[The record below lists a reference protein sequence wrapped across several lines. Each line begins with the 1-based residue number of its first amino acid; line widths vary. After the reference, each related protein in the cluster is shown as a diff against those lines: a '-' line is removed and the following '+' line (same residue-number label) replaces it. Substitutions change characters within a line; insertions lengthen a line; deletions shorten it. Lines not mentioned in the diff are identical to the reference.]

1 MQLKRRLYDE
11 YGGFADKR
19 IKKLEKGSQFIV
31 DDRTDSDIG
40 ADKKLL
46 SYFCSMYLVVE
57 GDNAATLRLHN
68 NVPMGPSVE
77 KWGKKNG
84 VELNERV
91 LTVKITPKNYGIL
104 KSLAEAIEA
113 ITAPGAP
120 RYSVPSYKYVCPR
133 TAASLRRLHSAL
145 DQAWSGGKG
154 LGFGL

>member
-1 MQLKRRLYDE
+1 MSMQLKRRLYDE

-46 SYFCSMYLVVE
+46 SYFCSMFLAVE
-57 GDNAATLRLHN
+57 GDNAVSLRLHN
-68 NVPMGPSVE
+68 NVPIGLSVE
-77 KWGKKNG
+77 KWATKNDL
-84 VELNERV
+84 ELSDRV
-91 LTVKITPKNYGIL
+91 LTLKITPENYGVL
-104 KSLAEAIEA
+104 LSLAEAIEA

-133 TAASLRRLHSAL
+133 TAASLRRLHRVL
-145 DQAWSGGKG
+145 DEAWSGGKW
-154 LGFGL
+154 